1 MADSRAAEAFAFL
14 DGAARLQEVG
24 SRLEALSTLV
34 DRGLGAL
41 VGRLDTLPSAAGFD
55 PFLAGVQAS
64 AAAAAATPAD
74 AFEATAR
81 RRPAALAKGRPP
93 PPGAPSLASVAA
105 SGVAVGA
112 LGAGVGGRAL
122 TAGVVERALS
132 ALNGSVP
139 AGAAAARTGGPK
151 LPPSETPPLGSN
163 PLGALLQEAM
173 KRVGQVGAAE
183 PDVPSVTELPAIA
196 ARGAAAV
203 GKAVADLIGSVE
215 GASKAA
221 KPPLA
226 PSTRTQAARG
236 TLPAA
241 LVIENQLGVLAA
253 AAIAATK
260 QAARQRT
267 ARGDLAAPAV
277 AARAPSRLLA
287 GVAAAAAAAVDAAK
301 SAGAPAPRNSATPPT
316 TEAPREDDVVAAI
329 NRMLVDQA
337 WLRGVDLR

>member
-55 PFLAGVQAS
+55 PFLVGVQAA

-81 RRPAALAKGRPP
+81 RRPAALAKGRPQP
-93 PPGAPSLASVAA
+93 PPGAPSLASAAA

-112 LGAGVGGRAL
+112 LA
-122 TAGVVERALS
+122 AGVVERALS
-132 ALNGSVP
+132 ALSIGGQ
-139 AGAAAARTGGPK
+139 AGAAAARAAASKSAPRPR
-151 LPPSETPPLGSN
+151 LPFGAD
-163 PLGALLQEAM
+163 PLGALVQEAM
-173 KRVGQVGAAE
+173 KRAGLGGAAG
-183 PDVPSVTELPAIA
+183 PKVPSVTELPAIA

-203 GKAVADLIGSVE
+203 GRAVADLIRGVE
-215 GASKAA
+215 GTSKPA

-226 PSTRTQAARG
+226 PPPRTGPARG
-236 TLPAA
+236 TLPAP
-241 LVIENQLGVLAA
+241 LIIENQLGALAA

-301 SAGAPAPRNSATPPT
+301 SAGTPAPRNSATPPT